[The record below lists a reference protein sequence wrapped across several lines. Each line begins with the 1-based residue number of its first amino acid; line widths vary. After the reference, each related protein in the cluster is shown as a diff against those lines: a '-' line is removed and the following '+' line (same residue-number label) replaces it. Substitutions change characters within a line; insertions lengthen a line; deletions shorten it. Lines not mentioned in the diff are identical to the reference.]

1 MRRASPRRRVVAGR
15 ERRTGTPGEK
25 RLCGD
30 CKYSGEGGLYRCGV
44 FYYEWRWA
52 AGRPCEPLENNAVE
66 WLKETFKKKK
76 KWGSTRTGRAFNPG
90 QGLFRSRLGIAQ
102 FLQNVLLNPIFLL
115 NASHILKIFS
125 HIISNFSIIMIP
137 FNLS

>member
-1 MRRASPRRRVVAGR
+1 MWWQAGKGGRRLQGKKV
-15 ERRTGTPGEK
+15 
-25 RLCGD
+25 CGD
-30 CKYSGEGGLYRCGV
+30 CKYSGKEGLYRSGV
-44 FYYEWRWA
+44 FYNEWRRA

-66 WLKETFKKKK
+66 WLKQTFKKKK

-102 FLQNVLLNPIFLL
+102 FLQNVLLNPVLLL
-115 NASHILKIFS
+115 NASRFLKIFP
-125 HIISNFSIIMIP
+125 HIISNFSIILIP